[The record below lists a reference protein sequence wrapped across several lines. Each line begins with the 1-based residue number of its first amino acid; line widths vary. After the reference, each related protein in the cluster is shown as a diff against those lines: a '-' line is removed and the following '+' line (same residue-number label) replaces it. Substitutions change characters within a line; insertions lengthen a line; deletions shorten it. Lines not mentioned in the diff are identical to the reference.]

1 MMAHTK
7 ITKASKGKAKALH
20 VDIDG
25 EHYFVGIGNLRVAIY
40 HDDKYWVAQGLEL
53 DYVAQGVSLED
64 VRKQFEDGLAATIQ
78 QHLTMFGNI
87 LGMLVQA
94 PREVWAEALVPDTI
108 HNRFFQ
114 VSEHEVIKALPFD
127 GISYFQLSAA

>member
-1 MMAHTK
+1 MTDAK
-7 ITKASKGKAKALH
+7 ITKATKGKAKAIH

-25 EHYFVGIGNLRVAIY
+25 EHHVVGLGNLRVAIY

-53 DYVAQGVSLED
+53 DYVAQGVSLDD
-64 VRKQFEDGLAATIQ
+64 VKKQFEDGLAATIR

-87 LGMLVQA
+87 VPMLVQA
-94 PREVWAEALVPDTI
+94 PREVWAEALTPGTI

-114 VSEHEVIKALPFD
+114 ISEHEVIKALPFE
-127 GISYFQLSAA
+127 GIAYLQLSAA